1 VSITVLSA
9 QFLTDKK
16 VGTYIEVDMF
26 GLPADT
32 VRKKFRT
39 RIVRDNCLNP
49 VYDDEPFVFK
59 KVVLPHLAS
68 IRIAAYE
75 ENGKLLGHRVLPVI
89 GLCPGYRHLTLR
101 NELGQ
106 ALPLATLFLCII
118 VKDYVPDGL
127 SDFAEALANPI
138 KYQSDLEK
146 RSQQLAVLEEDMEP
160 SVDEASEGCKEVGTL
175 KKEIKPTDTTSSSP
189 KNRVSL
195 NPVTVSAITNEQTTV
210 DLSSVSDF
218 ACGGNVTISQ
228 TAEVPKNVTL
238 PRTQAEF
245 APNEADDI
253 VAETLE
259 KILEHKSIREKR
271 EALEK
276 KIRVLKKNHDKKKIE
291 AVQSDVGEGKKSS
304 INKLVKKLS
313 SKNM

>member
-1 VSITVLSA
+1 
-9 QFLTDKK
+9 
-16 VGTYIEVDMF
+16 MF

-39 RIVRDNCLNP
+39 RIVRDNSLNP
-49 VYDDEPFVFK
+49 VYGDEPFVFK
-59 KVVLPHLAS
+59 KVVLPELAS

-75 ENGKLLGHRVLPVI
+75 ENGKFLGHRVLPVI

-106 ALPLATLFLCII
+106 PVPLSTLFLCIV

-146 RSQQLAVLEEDMEP
+146 RSQQLAVLQEDMEP
-160 SVDEASEGCKEVGTL
+160 SEDDGSGNCKQLERRSSKPDFDFFFRPLGAVGTL
-175 KKEIKPTDTTSSSP
+175 KKEIKPSDTASSSP
-189 KNRVSL
+189 KHRQSIVTTTNLINTEASIDQSAPDNNVASGG
-195 NPVTVSAITNEQTTV
+195 NPMPVQLPSVEVVKATTV
-210 DLSSVSDF
+210 PRIQPDLPSTDS
-218 ACGGNVTISQ
+218 T
-228 TAEVPKNVTL
+228 E
-238 PRTQAEF
+238 
-245 APNEADDI
+245 I

-259 KILEHKSIREKR
+259 KIFEHKSIREKR
-271 EALEK
+271 EAMEK
-276 KIRVLKKNHDKKKIE
+276 KIRALKKSHDKKKVEVMQNEI
-291 AVQSDVGEGKKSS
+291 SDGKKSS
-304 INKLVKKLS
+304 IFSSNRLVKRLS